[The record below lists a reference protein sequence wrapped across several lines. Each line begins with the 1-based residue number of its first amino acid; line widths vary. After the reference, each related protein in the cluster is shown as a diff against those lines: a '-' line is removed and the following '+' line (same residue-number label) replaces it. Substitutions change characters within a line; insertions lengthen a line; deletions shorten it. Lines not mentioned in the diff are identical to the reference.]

1 MPVRSDMVALP
12 LTYRVPPEF
21 WYRDAVTVC
30 PAVNQYELENVNPV
44 DPLAA
49 ALALMVS
56 RCPPAILGRILT
68 TGDVGVYTAADGSRF
83 LGLDYS
89 TVDLTDAEA
98 AYLEELGR

>member
-1 MPVRSDMVALP
+1 VAP
-12 LTYRVPPEF
+12 GTRVPRAPK
-21 WYRDAVTVC
+21 DAATTPRATSATVTPRSC
-30 PAVNQYELENVNPV
+30 TP
-44 DPLAA
+44 
-49 ALALMVS
+49 
-56 RCPPAILGRILT
+56 PPASSATRPSSPAAILARILT